1 MANSKEE
8 LSNFQRD
15 GEIPC
20 APLGLIQSSRGQYC
34 WWDRRSVFGE
44 ISQILS
50 NISFTR
56 GKNSP
61 IPITLLLCGVE
72 ARNSLSHNVVDRTC
86 THSPENSTFRDLKLQ
101 RFLEIE
107 VYTYKITITFYI
119 LRGGGDSSLQ
129 LRQINRNE
137 KGLRRNEYKDRH
149 ISRRV

>member
-8 LSNFQRD
+8 LLNFQRD

-61 IPITLLLCGVE
+61 IPITLLLAGS
-72 ARNSLSHNVVDRTC
+72 RRGIPSLVML
-86 THSPENSTFRDLKLQ
+86 STEPVHIHLR
-101 RFLEIE
+101 
-107 VYTYKITITFYI
+107 I
-119 LRGGGDSSLQ
+119 LRFA
-129 LRQINRNE
+129 I
-137 KGLRRNEYKDRH
+137 
-149 ISRRV
+149 